1 MGSRHD
7 PFSYQIADGPSVKVK
22 LTGEFVL
29 AADGKTEI
37 VLPDVSNIKNL
48 FKALENVYPTG
59 KWHYC
64 CVAVNGTMY
73 QDDWLKSLNENDEV
87 VIMPAIGGG

>member
-1 MGSRHD
+1 M
-7 PFSYQIADGPSVKVK
+7 KVK

-29 AADGKTEI
+29 LAGGKREI
-37 VLPDVSNIKNL
+37 VVPNVSNIKNL
-48 FKALENVYPTG
+48 FKALENACPTG

-73 QDDWLKSLNENDEV
+73 QDDWRKPLNENDEV